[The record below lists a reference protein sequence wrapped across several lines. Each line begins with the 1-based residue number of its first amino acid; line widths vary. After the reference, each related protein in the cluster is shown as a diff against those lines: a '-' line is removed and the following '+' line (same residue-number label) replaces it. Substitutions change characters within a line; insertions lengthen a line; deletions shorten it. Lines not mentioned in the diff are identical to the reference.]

1 MAIRTF
7 SSLVRATLHQP
18 PKPNSLRFFF
28 STLPHDPPPPPPPP
42 PELVNEISRVLSDHR
57 NPKDDLEHTLT
68 VYSPKLSSNLIE
80 QVLKR
85 CKNLGFPA
93 HRFFLWARRVPGFE
107 PSSES
112 YHILVEILGSSKQ
125 FALLWDFLI
134 KAGEYNYFEIGP
146 KVFWIVFRAYSR
158 ANLPSE
164 AIRAFN
170 RMVEFGVKPSF
181 DDLDQLL
188 HSLCD
193 RKHVE
198 QAQEVFDKA
207 KHCYGFAPS
216 AKTYSI
222 LVRGWA
228 RVRDASGARKVFD
241 EMLDRNCQVDLLAY
255 NALLDALCK
264 SGDVD
269 GAYKMFQEMG
279 KVGLEP
285 DAYSYAI
292 FIHAYC
298 DADDVHS
305 AYKVLDRMKR
315 YELVPN
321 VYTYNHII
329 KTLCKKEKIDDA
341 YLMLDEMVQ
350 RGADPDTW
358 TYNSIM
364 AYHCDHCEVNRATNL
379 ISRMDR
385 TKCLPDRHTYNM
397 VLKLLIRI
405 GRFDRATEMWEGM
418 SERKFYPAVATY
430 TVMIHGLVRKKGKL
444 EEACRYFEMMVDD
457 GIPPY
462 STTVEMLRNR
472 LVGWGQMD
480 VVDVLAGKME
490 RSSSCK
496 VREMAVEMRGRRRR
510 VGRRSEGSEDE
521 DSELERETYE

>member
-1 MAIRTF
+1 MAIRTL
-7 SSLVRATLHQP
+7 SSLVRALHQT
-18 PKPNSLRFFF
+18 PKAQAFRLF
-28 STLPHDPPPPPPPP
+28 STLPHDPPSPD
-42 PELVNEISRVLSDHR
+42 LVNEISRVLSDHR
-57 NPKDDLEHTLT
+57 NPKDDLEHTLG
-68 VYSPKLSSNLIE
+68 VYSPRVSSNLVE

-93 HRFFLWARRVPGFE
+93 HRFFLWARKIPDFE
-107 PSSES
+107 HSLDS

-134 KAGEYNYFEIGP
+134 EAREYNYFEISP

-158 ANLPSE
+158 AHLPGE

-170 RMVEFGVKPSF
+170 RMIEFGIKPCV

-193 RKHVE
+193 RKHVNH
-198 QAQEVFDKA
+198 AQEFFDKA
-207 KHCYGFAPS
+207 KSGITPS

-222 LVRGWA
+222 LVKGCA
-228 RVRDASGARKVFD
+228 KTRDASGARRVFD
-241 EMLDRNCQVDLLAY
+241 EMLKSSCLVDLLAY

-279 KVGLEP
+279 SLGLEP
-285 DAYSYAI
+285 DAYSYGI
-292 FIHAYC
+292 FIQAYC
-298 DADDVHS
+298 KADDVHS
-305 AYKVLDRMKR
+305 AYKVLDRMQR

-321 VYTYNHII
+321 VYTYNRII
-329 KTLCKKEKIDDA
+329 ETLCKNKKVDDA
-341 YLMLDEMVQ
+341 YSLLDEMIQ

-379 ISRMDR
+379 FSRMGR
-385 TKCLPDRHTYNM
+385 AKCLPDRHTYNM

-405 GRFDRATEMWEGM
+405 GRFDRLTETWEGM
-418 SERKFYPAVATY
+418 SKRQFYPTVSTY
-430 TVMIHGLVRKKGKL
+430 TVVIHGLVRKKGKL
-444 EEACRYFEMMVDD
+444 EEACRYFEMMIDD

-462 STTVEMLRNR
+462 STTAEMLRNR
-472 LVGWGQMD
+472 FVGLGQMD

-490 RSSSCK
+490 RSSSCS
-496 VREMAVEMRGRRRR
+496 VRDMAVEMRGKRRR
-510 VGRRSEGSEDE
+510 VGRRSEESED
-521 DSELERETYE
+521 DDYELERVDI

>member
-7 SSLVRATLHQP
+7 SSLIRALHQT
-18 PKPNSLRFFF
+18 PKPQSFRFF
-28 STLPHDPPPPPPPP
+28 STLLHDPPSPD
-42 PELVNEISRVLSDHR
+42 LVNEISRVLSDHR
-57 NPKDDLEHTLT
+57 NPKDDLEHTL
-68 VYSPKLSSNLIE
+68 VAYSPRVSSNLVE

-85 CKNLGFPA
+85 CKNLGFTA
-93 HRFFLWARRVPGFE
+93 HRFFLWARRIPDFE
-107 PSSES
+107 HSLES

-134 KAGEYNYFEIGP
+134 EAREYNYFEISP

-164 AIRAFN
+164 ASRAFS
-170 RMVEFGVKPSF
+170 RMIEFGIKPCV

-193 RKHVE
+193 RKHVNH
-198 QAQEVFDKA
+198 AQEFLDKA
-207 KHCYGFAPS
+207 KVLGIVPT

-228 RVRDASGARKVFD
+228 RIRDASGARKVFD
-241 EMLDRNCQVDLLAY
+241 EMLENNCVVDLLAY

-269 GAYKMFQEMG
+269 GAYKMLQEMG
-279 KVGLEP
+279 SLGLKP

-298 DADDVHS
+298 DAGDVHN

-329 KTLCKKEKIDDA
+329 KTLCKMEKVDDA
-341 YLMLDEMVQ
+341 YLLLDEMIQ
-350 RGADPDTW
+350 NGADPDTW
-358 TYNSIM
+358 TYNSMM
-364 AYHCDHCEVNRATNL
+364 AYHCDHCEVNRATKL
-379 ISRMDR
+379 LSRMDK

-405 GRFDRATEMWEGM
+405 GRFDRATEIWEGM
-418 SERKFYPAVATY
+418 SERKFYPTVATY

-444 EEACRYFEMMVDD
+444 EEACRYFEMMIDE

-490 RSSSCK
+490 RSSSCS
-496 VREMAVEMRGRRRR
+496 VRDMAVEMRGRRRR
-510 VGRRSEGSEDE
+510 SERRSEGSEDDDDFEIARVIRE
-521 DSELERETYE
+521 DTF

>member
-1 MAIRTF
+1 
-7 SSLVRATLHQP
+7 
-18 PKPNSLRFFF
+18 
-28 STLPHDPPPPPPPP
+28 
-42 PELVNEISRVLSDHR
+42 
-57 NPKDDLEHTLT
+57 
-68 VYSPKLSSNLIE
+68 
-80 QVLKR
+80 
-85 CKNLGFPA
+85 
-93 HRFFLWARRVPGFE
+93 
-107 PSSES
+107 
-112 YHILVEILGSSKQ
+112 
-125 FALLWDFLI
+125 
-134 KAGEYNYFEIGP
+134 
-146 KVFWIVFRAYSR
+146 
-158 ANLPSE
+158 
-164 AIRAFN
+164 
-170 RMVEFGVKPSF
+170 
-181 DDLDQLL
+181 
-188 HSLCD
+188 
-193 RKHVE
+193 
-198 QAQEVFDKA
+198 
-207 KHCYGFAPS
+207 
-216 AKTYSI
+216 
-222 LVRGWA
+222 
-228 RVRDASGARKVFD
+228 
-241 EMLDRNCQVDLLAY
+241 
-255 NALLDALCK
+255 
-264 SGDVD
+264 
-269 GAYKMFQEMG
+269 
-279 KVGLEP
+279 
-285 DAYSYAI
+285 
-292 FIHAYC
+292 
-298 DADDVHS
+298 
-305 AYKVLDRMKR
+305 MKR

>member
-1 MAIRTF
+1 MAIRTL
-7 SSLVRATLHQP
+7 SSLLRILRQS
-18 PKPNSLRFFF
+18 PKSHTFRFF
-28 STLPHDPPPPPPPP
+28 STLQHNPPPPPD
-42 PELVNEISRVLSDHR
+42 LVNEISRLLSDHR
-57 NPKDDLEHTLT
+57 NPKDDLEHKL
-68 VYSPKLSSNLIE
+68 VLYSPRISSNLIE

-85 CKNLGFPA
+85 CKNLGFSA
-93 HRFFLWARRVPGFE
+93 HRFFLWARKIPDFE
-107 PSSES
+107 HSLES

-134 KAGEYNYFEIGP
+134 EAREYNYFEINS

-158 ANLPSE
+158 SNLPGE

-170 RMVEFGVKPSF
+170 RMVEFGIKPEI

-193 RKHVE
+193 RKHVNK
-198 QAQEVFDKA
+198 AQEFFDKA
-207 KHCYGFAPS
+207 KLGIGIAPS

-228 RVRDASGARKVFD
+228 KIRDASGARKVFD
-241 EMLDRNCQVDLLAY
+241 EMLERNCLVDLLAY

-269 GAYKMFQEMG
+269 GAYKMLQEMG
-279 KVGLEP
+279 KVGLKP

-292 FIHAYC
+292 FIHTYC
-298 DADDVHS
+298 DAGDVHS
-305 AYKVLDRMKR
+305 AYKVLDRMRR
-315 YELVPN
+315 YDLVPN
-321 VYTYNHII
+321 VYTYNHIV
-329 KTLCKKEKIDDA
+329 KTLCKNAKVDDA
-341 YLMLDEMVQ
+341 YLLLDEMIQ
-350 RGADPDTW
+350 RGVNPDTW

-364 AYHCDHCEVNRATNL
+364 AYHCDHCEVNRATKL

-405 GRFDRATEMWEGM
+405 GRFDRATEIWEGM
-418 SERKFYPAVATY
+418 SERKFYPTVATY

-444 EEACRYFEMMVDD
+444 EEACKYFEMMIDD

-490 RSSSCK
+490 RSSSCS
-496 VREMAVEMRGRRRR
+496 VREMAIEMRGKRRR
-510 VGRRSEGSEDE
+510 VGRRSEDDDDDD
-521 DSELERETYE
+521 DSELERVV